1 MAQEQKPLKLKY
13 ISFFAKKLCCLR
25 FYSEEKQNERILI
38 CCYMQR
44 KFPNRV
50 VLTKYIQRL
59 CFVQAVDMRCSKTA
73 CNHDKRLKN
82 IMKGQS

>member
-1 MAQEQKPLKLKY
+1 
-13 ISFFAKKLCCLR
+13 
-25 FYSEEKQNERILI
+25 
-38 CCYMQR
+38 MQR

-50 VLTKYIQRL
+50 VLTKYIERL

-82 IMKGQS
+82 IMKGQSSFFIFRPIRRQGVWVGASIFAGQSAIKCIYKLL